1 MKLEDMDIVYVVKDA
16 VYNEELRYSLRSV
29 EKNFPHNKVFF
40 YGGKPMY
47 FHPDKLVPIVQK
59 GKTKWDK
66 VRAMLKTIAE
76 DDRITENFVLFNDDF
91 FVMKP
96 VEKLPLYRY
105 GTLEQLCRR
114 IKKNNGNRPT
124 GYTQNI
130 ERTIKILKEKGFC
143 TWNFELHVPMLF
155 NRGDLRELI
164 ALFPDVRGTRSL
176 YGNLYSDEDNVR
188 DMKDIKVF
196 KTDELPPKDALFVST
211 EDLSFSRGKVG
222 KLIRSTFPDKSK
234 FEK

>member
-1 MKLEDMDIVYVVKDA
+1 MKLKDMDIVYVVKDA

-29 EKNFPHNKVFF
+29 KENFPHNRLWF

-47 FHPDKLVPIVQK
+47 FHPDKLVLVRQQ

-66 VRAMLKTIAE
+66 VRGMLKSIAE
-76 DDRITENFVLFNDDF
+76 DNRITENFVLFNDDF

-114 IKKNNGNRPT
+114 VERRNGGRPT
-124 GYTQNI
+124 EYTQNI
-130 ERTIKILKEKGFC
+130 ERTIKVLKEKGFC

-176 YGNLYSDEDNVR
+176 YGNLYGDEDNVQ
-188 DMKDIKVF
+188 DMKDVKIF
-196 KTDELPPKDALFVST
+196 KTTDLPSEDTPFIST

-222 KLIRSTFPDKSK
+222 KLIKKTFPNKSK
-234 FEK
+234 WEG